1 MKLSIVLKCI
11 YHTGDLLDNRYIE
24 LKNSEKTPEAGEGSF
39 AKEDIPDNTLI
50 CLYGG
55 LILNKTELDDY
66 MQERHQFYFE
76 KQWSSNHPQVLDDW
90 KYRLLFLIFLKNTV
104 MTNTL

>member
-1 MKLSIVLKCI
+1 MDFLTPYWHFHGAKTYFYNS
-11 YHTGDLLDNRYIE
+11 GDLLDTRYIE

-39 AKEDIPDNTLI
+39 AKEDIPANTLI

-90 KYRLLFLIFLKNTV
+90 KYRLLFLIF
-104 MTNTL
+104 